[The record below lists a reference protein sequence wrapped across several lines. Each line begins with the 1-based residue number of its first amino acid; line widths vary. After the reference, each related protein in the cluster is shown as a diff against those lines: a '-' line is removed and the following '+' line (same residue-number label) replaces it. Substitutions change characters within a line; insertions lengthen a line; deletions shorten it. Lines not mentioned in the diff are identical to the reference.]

1 MITESEG
8 GSKRYLLTL
17 GGGGAEAAHIS
28 SSFPGNIGVFL
39 AGNLSSGFVQMNA
52 STMVLEN
59 TAEIINKTCR

>member
-28 SSFPGNIGVFL
+28 SSLPGNIGVFL

-52 STMVLEN
+52 STMVIEN
-59 TAEIINKTCR
+59 TKHIMQVIC

>member
-28 SSFPGNIGVFL
+28 SSFPGNIGVVL
-39 AGNLSSGFVQMNA
+39 AWNLSGCLVKMNA
-52 STMVLEN
+52 SNMVLDN
-59 TAEIINKTCR
+59 TAEIQKNP